1 MTGVIDW
8 KRDHG
13 RVDRVGVVGMDHRK
27 AVVGLAVVA
36 VGLVHELDCGFV
48 ANPSSKEKS
57 SWISD

>member
-8 KRDHG
+8 KRDQG

-48 ANPSSKEKS
+48 ANPSFVQ
-57 SWISD
+57 